1 LPQTARSIYYRPV
14 FINVGAMP
22 CTRSAIVANC
32 AVDTTII
39 PLIRAGAGNN
49 LVVLKNKIG

>member
-1 LPQTARSIYYRPV
+1 
-14 FINVGAMP
+14 VGAMP